1 MKNFLTKRGINMNTL
16 REKGTVAFEHARD
29 FLRWIILA
37 TITGFVVGGVGV
49 LFVKGLGHA
58 NDFRAD
64 HPEIILGLPLA
75 GLALVFLYKISNYE
89 NDKGTNL
96 VISTLH
102 AESQIPFRMAPL
114 IFIATVTTHLFGGSA
129 GREGAAL
136 QLGGS
141 IGNQLGRW
149 FRLDEDDIR
158 LIVMCGM
165 SAAFSA
171 IFGTPLAAVIF
182 AMEVASIGYMQY
194 AAFMPCM
201 IASLVA
207 SSFATAMGCHAEA
220 FTITEPIEFAV
231 VPALWIV
238 LLGILCAI
246 ISIIFCKTLHA
257 SGHLFKK
264 YIPNAYLRIVVG
276 ALAIIGLT
284 ILLQTSAYSGAG
296 VNLIEEAF
304 LGEAPKT
311 AFIWKIIFTA
321 ITLGVGFK
329 GGEIVPSFC
338 IGATFG
344 CLFGSIVG
352 LSPSLCAAVGMVAVF
367 CSVTNSPI
375 TSLVI
380 GFEMF
385 GFDCMKYLLIGVA
398 ISYMLSGYT
407 GLYSEQTILQSK
419 YKTQEINIKT
429 H

>member
-1 MKNFLTKRGINMNTL
+1 MNKLKDILKTT
-16 REKGTVAFEHARD
+16 RENTWQ
-29 FLRWIILA
+29 FLRWILLA
-37 TITGFVVGGVGV
+37 GITGFVVGGVGI
-49 LFVKGLGHA
+49 LFVKGLGLA
-58 NDFRAD
+58 NGFRAN
-64 HPEIILGLPLA
+64 HPQIILGLPIA
-75 GLALVFLYKISNYE
+75 GLLIVFLYRICKNE

-96 VISTLH
+96 VIATLH
-102 AESQIPFRMAPL
+102 SESQVPFRMAPL
-114 IFIATVTTHLFGGSA
+114 IFVSTIITHLFGGSA

-149 FRLDEDDIR
+149 FRLDDDDTK

-182 AMEVASIGYMQY
+182 AMEVSSIGIMQY
-194 AAFMPCM
+194 GAFLPCM

-207 SSFATAMGCHAEA
+207 SSFASLMGCHAES
-220 FTITEPIEFAV
+220 FTIVEPLDFGL

-238 LLGILCAI
+238 LLGICCAI
-246 ISIIFCKTLHA
+246 ISIVFCQTLHTT
-257 SGHLFKK
+257 GHLLKK
-264 YIPNAYLRIVVG
+264 HLPNPYIRVILGSVV
-276 ALAIIGLT
+276 IIGLT

-304 LGEAPKT
+304 AGEAPKM
-311 AFIWKIIFTA
+311 AFFWKIIFTA

-344 CLFGSIVG
+344 CLFGTLVG
-352 LSPSLCAAVGMVAVF
+352 ISPSLCAAVAMVSVF
-367 CSVTNSPI
+367 CGVTNSPI
-375 TSLVI
+375 TSLII

-385 GFDCMKYLLIGVA
+385 GFGSMKYLLIGVA

-407 GLYSEQTILQSK
+407 GLYSEQTIMYSK
-419 YKTQEINIKT
+419 SDLKYVNHKAK
-429 H
+429 

>member
-1 MKNFLTKRGINMNTL
+1 MNTL
-16 REKGTVAFEHARD
+16 KDRLNVARTTAVN

-37 TITGFVVGGVGV
+37 IITGFIVGGVGI
-49 LFVKGLGHA
+49 LFVKGLGLA
-58 NDFRAD
+58 NAFRNAHD
-64 HPEIILGLPLA
+64 WMILALPLA
-75 GLALVFLYKISNYE
+75 GLLIVFLYKVSNYE

-114 IFIATVTTHLFGGSA
+114 IFVSTILTHLFGGSA

-149 FRLDEDDIR
+149 FKLNDEDTR
-158 LIVMCGM
+158 MIVMCGM

-182 AMEVASIGYMQY
+182 AMEVGSIGIMYY
-194 AAFMPCM
+194 AAFVPCM
-201 IASLVA
+201 FASLVA
-207 SSFATAMGCHAEA
+207 STFAHEMGCHAEA

-231 VPALWIV
+231 IPALLIV
-238 LLGILCAI
+238 LLGILCAVV
-246 ISIIFCKTLHA
+246 SMIFCKTLHE
-257 SGHLFKK
+257 SGLLFRK
-264 YIPNAYLRIVVG
+264 YIPNPYLRVIAGSAIVIV
-276 ALAIIGLT
+276 LT
-284 ILLQTSAYSGAG
+284 IILRTTAYSGAG

-304 LGEAPKT
+304 LGEAPMM
-311 AFIWKIIFTA
+311 AFFWKIVFTA

-344 CLFGSIVG
+344 CMFGTLVG
-352 LSPSLCAAVGMVAVF
+352 LSPSLCAAVAMVAVF
-367 CSVTNSPI
+367 CGVTNSPI
-375 TSLVI
+375 TSLII

-385 GFDCMKYLLIGVA
+385 GFDSMRYLLIGVA

-407 GLYSEQTILQSK
+407 GLYSEQTITTSKVKLQ
-419 YKTQEINIKT
+419 TINIKT

>member
-1 MKNFLTKRGINMNTL
+1 MSTL
-16 REKGTVAFEHARD
+16 KENLKVARTTAVD
-29 FLRWIILA
+29 FLRWIVLA
-37 TITGFVVGGVGV
+37 IVTGFVVGGVGIA
-49 LFVKGLGHA
+49 FVKGLGFA
-58 NDFRAD
+58 NSFRNA
-64 HPEIILGLPLA
+64 HPLIILGLPLA
-75 GLALVFLYKISNYE
+75 GLIIVFLYKISNFE

-114 IFIATVTTHLFGGSA
+114 IFVSTILTHLFGGSA

-149 FRLDEDDIR
+149 FKLSDEDTRMMI
-158 LIVMCGM
+158 MCGM

-182 AMEVASIGYMQY
+182 ALEVGSIGIMHY
-194 AAFMPCM
+194 AAFVPCM
-201 IASLVA
+201 FASLVA
-207 SSFATAMGCHAEA
+207 STFAHEMGCHAEA
-220 FTITEPIEFAV
+220 FTITEPIEFAL
-231 VPALWIV
+231 VPALLIV

-246 ISIIFCKTLHA
+246 VSMIFCKTLHE
-257 SGHLFKK
+257 SGNLFRK
-264 YIPNAYLRIVVG
+264 YISNPYLRVVVG
-276 ALAIIGLT
+276 SAMIIALT
-284 ILLQTSAYSGAG
+284 VILRTTTYSGAG

-304 LGEAPKT
+304 LGEAPMM
-311 AFIWKIIFTA
+311 AFFWKIIFTA

-344 CLFGSIVG
+344 CLFGTLVG
-352 LSPSLCAAVGMVAVF
+352 LPPSLCAAVGMVAVF
-367 CSVTNSPI
+367 CGVTNSPI
-375 TSLVI
+375 TSLII

-385 GFDCMKYLLIGVA
+385 GFDSMKYLLIGVA
-398 ISYMLSGYT
+398 ISYMLSGYS
-407 GLYSEQTILQSK
+407 GLYSEQTIMYSK
-419 YKTQEINIKT
+419 FNTELINRKT

>member
-1 MKNFLTKRGINMNTL
+1 MNIL
-16 REKGTVAFEHARD
+16 KENLNAASEHALD

-37 TITGFVVGGVGV
+37 IITSFVVGGVGI
-49 LFVKGLGHA
+49 LFVKGLGLA
-58 NDFRAD
+58 NNFRGA

-114 IFIATVTTHLFGGSA
+114 IFVATITTHLFGGSA

-149 FRLDEDDIR
+149 FRLDEDDTR

-182 AMEVASIGYMQY
+182 AMEVATIGGMQY
-194 AAFMPCM
+194 AAFVPCM
-201 IASLVA
+201 AASLVA

-220 FTITEPIEFAV
+220 FTITEPVDFAV
-231 VPALWIV
+231 VPALLIV
-238 LLGILCAI
+238 LLGILCALV
-246 ISIIFCKTLHA
+246 SIIFCQALHT

-264 YIPNAYLRIVVG
+264 YLPNPYLRIAVG
-276 ALAIIGLT
+276 ALAIILLT
-284 ILLQTSAYSGAG
+284 IILHTSAYSGAG
-296 VNLIEEAF
+296 VNLIEESF
-304 LGEAPKT
+304 LGEAPKM
-311 AFIWKIIFTA
+311 AFLWKIIFTA

-344 CLFGSIVG
+344 CLFGTLVG

-367 CSVTNSPI
+367 CGVTNSPI

-385 GFDCMKYLLIGVA
+385 GFGCMKYLLIGVA

-419 YKTQEINIKT
+419 FKTQTINIKT

>member
-1 MKNFLTKRGINMNTL
+1 LEIITKRGKEMSTVKDKL
-16 REKGTVAFEHARD
+16 KLTRETALD

-37 TITGFVVGGVGV
+37 IITGFVVGGVGI
-49 LFVKGLGHA
+49 LFVKGLGLA
-58 NDFRAD
+58 NAFRGA
-64 HPEIILGLPLA
+64 HSQIILALPLA
-75 GLALVFLYKISNYE
+75 GLLIVFLYKVSNYE

-114 IFIATVTTHLFGGSA
+114 IFISTILTHLFGGSA

-149 FRLDEDDIR
+149 FKLNDEDTR
-158 LIVMCGM
+158 MIVMCGM

-182 AMEVASIGYMQY
+182 AMEVGSIGIMHY
-194 AAFMPCM
+194 AAFVPCM
-201 IASLVA
+201 FASLVA
-207 SSFATAMGCHAEA
+207 STFAHEMGCHAEA
-220 FTITEPIEFAV
+220 FTITEPIDFAV
-231 VPALWIV
+231 VPALLIAV
-238 LLGILCAI
+238 LGILCAI
-246 ISIIFCKTLHA
+246 VSMIFCKTLHE
-257 SGHLFKK
+257 SGHLFRK
-264 YIPNAYLRIVVG
+264 YIKNPYLRVIVGSVMII
-276 ALAIIGLT
+276 ALTAILRT
-284 ILLQTSAYSGAG
+284 TAYSGAG

-304 LGEAPKT
+304 LGEAPMM
-311 AFIWKIIFTA
+311 AFFWKIIFTA

-344 CLFGSIVG
+344 CLFGTLVG

-367 CSVTNSPI
+367 CGVTNSPI
-375 TSLVI
+375 TSLII

-385 GFDCMKYLLIGVA
+385 GFDSMRFLLIGVA
-398 ISYMLSGYT
+398 ISYMLSGYS
-407 GLYSEQTILQSK
+407 GLYSEQTITTSKLQLKSV
-419 YKTQEINIKT
+419 NIKT

>member
-1 MKNFLTKRGINMNTL
+1 MNIL
-16 REKGTVAFEHARD
+16 KENLNAAREHALD

-37 TITGFVVGGVGV
+37 IITGFVVGGVGI
-49 LFVKGLGHA
+49 LFVKGLGLA
-58 NDFRAD
+58 NNFRGA
-64 HPEIILGLPLA
+64 HPEIILGLPFA

-114 IFIATVTTHLFGGSA
+114 IFVATITTHLFGGSA

-149 FRLDEDDIR
+149 FRLDEDDTR

-182 AMEVASIGYMQY
+182 AMEVATIGGMQY
-194 AAFMPCM
+194 AAFVPCM
-201 IASLVA
+201 CASLVA
-207 SSFATAMGCHAEA
+207 SAFATAMGCHAEA
-220 FTITEPIEFAV
+220 FTITEPVDFAV
-231 VPALWIV
+231 VPALLIV
-238 LLGILCAI
+238 VLGILCAL
-246 ISIIFCKTLHA
+246 ISVFFCQALHT

-264 YIPNAYLRIVVG
+264 YLPNPYLRIAVG
-276 ALAIIGLT
+276 ALAIILLT
-284 ILLQTSAYSGAG
+284 IILQTSAYSGAG

-304 LGEAPKT
+304 LGVAPKM
-311 AFIWKIIFTA
+311 AFLWKIIFTA

-344 CLFGSIVG
+344 CLFGTLVG
-352 LSPSLCAAVGMVAVF
+352 VSPSLCAAVGMVAVF
-367 CSVTNSPI
+367 CGVTNSPI

-419 YKTQEINIKT
+419 FKTQTINIKT

>member
-1 MKNFLTKRGINMNTL
+1 MTKRGMNMNIL
-16 REKGTVAFEHARD
+16 KENLNAAREHALD
-29 FLRWIILA
+29 FLRWIVLA
-37 TITGFVVGGVGV
+37 IITGFVVGGVGI
-49 LFVKGLGHA
+49 LFVKGLGLA
-58 NDFRAD
+58 NNFRGA

-102 AESQIPFRMAPL
+102 AETQIPFRMAPL
-114 IFIATVTTHLFGGSA
+114 IFVATITTHLFGGSA

-149 FRLDEDDIR
+149 FRLDEDDTRI
-158 LIVMCGM
+158 IVMCGM

-182 AMEVASIGYMQY
+182 AMEVGSIGIMHY
-194 AAFMPCM
+194 AAFVPCM
-201 IASLVA
+201 FASLVA
-207 SSFATAMGCHAEA
+207 STFAHEMGCHAEA
-220 FTITEPIEFAV
+220 FTITEPVEFAV
-231 VPALWIV
+231 VPALLIV
-238 LLGILCAI
+238 LLAILCAI
-246 ISIIFCKTLHA
+246 VSMIFCKTLHE
-257 SGHLFKK
+257 SGHLFRK
-264 YIPNAYLRIVVG
+264 YIKNPYLRVVVG
-276 ALAIIGLT
+276 SVMIIALTAILRT
-284 ILLQTSAYSGAG
+284 TAYSGAG

-304 LGEAPKT
+304 LGEAPLM
-311 AFIWKIIFTA
+311 AFFWKIIFTA

-344 CLFGSIVG
+344 CLFGTLVG

-367 CSVTNSPI
+367 CGVTNSPI
-375 TSLVI
+375 TSLII

-385 GFDCMKYLLIGVA
+385 GFDSMRFLLIGVA

-407 GLYSEQTILQSK
+407 GLYSEQTIVYSK
-419 YKTQEINIKT
+419 FKTQFINRKT
-429 H
+429 E

>member
-1 MKNFLTKRGINMNTL
+1 MNTL
-16 REKGTVAFEHARD
+16 KDRLNVARTTAVN

-37 TITGFVVGGVGV
+37 IITGFVVGGVGI
-49 LFVKGLGHA
+49 LFVKGLGLA
-58 NDFRAD
+58 NAFRNAHD
-64 HPEIILGLPLA
+64 WMILALPLA
-75 GLALVFLYKISNYE
+75 GLLIVFLYKVSNYE

-114 IFIATVTTHLFGGSA
+114 IFVSTILTHLFGGSA

-149 FRLDEDDIR
+149 FKLNDEDTR
-158 LIVMCGM
+158 MIVMCGM

-182 AMEVASIGYMQY
+182 AMEVGSIGIMYY
-194 AAFMPCM
+194 AAFVPCM
-201 IASLVA
+201 FASLVA
-207 SSFATAMGCHAEA
+207 STFAHEMGCHAEA

-231 VPALWIV
+231 IPALLIV
-238 LLGILCAI
+238 LLGILCAVV
-246 ISIIFCKTLHA
+246 SMIFCKTLHE
-257 SGHLFKK
+257 SGHLFRK
-264 YIPNAYLRIVVG
+264 YIPNPYLRVIAGSAIVIV
-276 ALAIIGLT
+276 LT
-284 ILLQTSAYSGAG
+284 IILRTTAYSGAG

-304 LGEAPKT
+304 LGEAPMM
-311 AFIWKIIFTA
+311 AFFWKIVFTA

-344 CLFGSIVG
+344 CMFGTLVG
-352 LSPSLCAAVGMVAVF
+352 LSPSLCAAVAMVAVF
-367 CSVTNSPI
+367 CGVTNSPI
-375 TSLVI
+375 TSLII

-385 GFDCMKYLLIGVA
+385 GFDSMRYLLIGVA

-407 GLYSEQTILQSK
+407 GLYSEQTITTSKVKLQ
-419 YKTQEINIKT
+419 TINIKT

>member
-1 MKNFLTKRGINMNTL
+1 MNIL
-16 REKGTVAFEHARD
+16 KDNLNAAREHALD

-37 TITGFVVGGVGV
+37 IITGFVVGGVGI
-49 LFVKGLGHA
+49 LFVKGLGLA
-58 NDFRAD
+58 NNFRGE

-114 IFIATVTTHLFGGSA
+114 IFVATITTHLFGGSA

-149 FRLDEDDIR
+149 FRLDEDDTR

-182 AMEVASIGYMQY
+182 AMEVATIGGMQY
-194 AAFMPCM
+194 AAFVPCM
-201 IASLVA
+201 VASLVA
-207 SSFATAMGCHAEA
+207 SSFATATGCHAES
-220 FTITEPIEFAV
+220 FTITEPVDFAV
-231 VPALWIV
+231 VPALLIV
-238 LLGILCAI
+238 LLGILCALV
-246 ISIIFCKTLHA
+246 SIFFCQALHS

-264 YIPNAYLRIVVG
+264 YLPNPYLRIVVG
-276 ALAIIGLT
+276 ALAIILLT
-284 ILLQTSAYSGAG
+284 IILQTSVYSGAG

-304 LGEAPKT
+304 LGEAPKM
-311 AFIWKIIFTA
+311 AFLWKIIFTA

-344 CLFGSIVG
+344 CLFGTLVG

-367 CSVTNSPI
+367 CGVTNSPI

-419 YKTQEINIKT
+419 FKTQTINIKT

>member
-1 MKNFLTKRGINMNTL
+1 MNTL
-16 REKGTVAFEHARD
+16 KKRLEAARTTAID

-37 TITGFVVGGVGV
+37 IITGFVVGGVGI
-49 LFVKGLGHA
+49 LFVKALGLA
-58 NDFRAD
+58 NGFRNA
-64 HPEIILGLPLA
+64 HHWMILALPLA
-75 GLALVFLYKISNYE
+75 GLLIVFLYKVSNYE

-114 IFIATVTTHLFGGSA
+114 IFVSTILTHLFGGSA

-149 FRLDEDDIR
+149 FKLNDEDTR
-158 LIVMCGM
+158 MMVMCGM

-182 AMEVASIGYMQY
+182 AMEVGSIGIMHY
-194 AAFMPCM
+194 AAFVPCM
-201 IASLVA
+201 FAALVA
-207 SSFATAMGCHAEA
+207 STFAHEMGCHAEA
-220 FTITEPIEFAV
+220 FTITEPVEFAV
-231 VPALWIV
+231 VPALLIV
-238 LLGILCAI
+238 LLGILCAVV
-246 ISIIFCKTLHA
+246 SMIFCKTLHE
-257 SGHLFKK
+257 SGHLFRK
-264 YIPNAYLRIVVG
+264 YIPNAYLRVVVG
-276 ALAIIGLT
+276 SAMVIVLT
-284 ILLQTSAYSGAG
+284 VILRTTAYSGAG

-304 LGEAPKT
+304 LGEAPMT
-311 AFIWKIIFTA
+311 AFFWKIMFTA

-344 CLFGSIVG
+344 CMFGTLVG

-367 CSVTNSPI
+367 CGVTNSPI
-375 TSLVI
+375 TSLII

-385 GFDCMKYLLIGVA
+385 GFDSMRYLLIGVA

-407 GLYSEQTILQSK
+407 GLYSEQTIMYSK
-419 YKTQEINIKT
+419 FNTQMIDRKTS
-429 H
+429 